1 MGLDVRSLN
10 GFRQDMTV
18 EELVELLASDELT
31 VSRDEYERVVK
42 KCDSHAKEAGEY
54 RKQLNSFKSE
64 EELTKQQ
71 NEEALHASQERIAEL
86 EKQLSIIENEK
97 RFVSMGYDEALAHK
111 SAIALADGDMK
122 SLFKYQATFNES
134 IEKKYK
140 EQQLKDTPLPTQED
154 THEDVMTKE
163 KLSKMSL
170 KEQAEYA
177 ENNPES
183 YNKLY
188 GKGE

>member
-1 MGLDVRSLN
+1 MGLDVKGLS
-10 GFRQDMTV
+10 GFRPDMTID
-18 EELVELLASDELT
+18 ELAELLANDNST

-42 KCDSHAKEAGEY
+42 KSDAHAKEAGEY
-54 RKQLNSFKSE
+54 RKQLNSYKSE
-64 EELTKQQ
+64 DELVKQQ
-71 NEEALHASQERIAEL
+71 NEEAIQELKKRNAEL

-97 RFVSMGYDEALAHK
+97 SFVSMGYDEDLAHK

-134 IEKKYK
+134 VEKKYK

-163 KLSKMSL
+163 KLSKMSIR
-170 KEQAEYA
+170 EQAEYA

-183 YNKLY
+183 YNKFY